1 MIKSTSKISGCVL
14 CKCFVLISP
23 LLCVVLLI
31 CVTQTSSSFSNIST
45 IMYDNTKQPSDI
57 NSSYQENPIMDETSH
72 AFHMNGSD
80 LGYNSSINQDLSHPL
95 STSKEPISWS
105 EELWNQLKYNMKNS
119 KTNFINMSDFD
130 MFRVPFYYN
139 YEDYFPN
146 LNDSAIDEF
155 DLFDEL
161 NGYDGL
167 NDIHHLPETNNN
179 LTDSISSIHS
189 LLSILTNTSGTG
201 NTSISL
207 SDIILSHHLNSIIS
221 QQSNKTNYIES
232 PVHLNEPDQ
241 LYLPPWENLTTI
253 QKDVI
258 LKSALGEPQK
268 YSNVTVLSL
277 AAYYG
282 AILSVGIP
290 GNALTLLI
298 IITNSYMRTAPNI
311 FLLNVALADLL
322 TLTLGK
328 YILYRNQ
335 IILMPI

>member
-1 MIKSTSKISGCVL
+1 
-14 CKCFVLISP
+14 
-23 LLCVVLLI
+23 
-31 CVTQTSSSFSNIST
+31 
-45 IMYDNTKQPSDI
+45 
-57 NSSYQENPIMDETSH
+57 
-72 AFHMNGSD
+72 
-80 LGYNSSINQDLSHPL
+80 
-95 STSKEPISWS
+95 
-105 EELWNQLKYNMKNS
+105 
-119 KTNFINMSDFD
+119 MSDFD

-146 LNDSAIDEF
+146 LNDSVLDEF

-161 NGYDGL
+161 SDYDGV
-167 NDIHHLPETNNN
+167 NDINHQPETNRN

-189 LLSILTNTSGTG
+189 LLSILTNNSGME

-207 SDIILSHHLNSIIS
+207 SDIILSHHLDSIIS
-221 QQSNKTNYIES
+221 QQSNKTNYIER
-232 PVHLNEPDQ
+232 PIHLNEPEQ
-241 LYLPPWENLTTI
+241 FYLPPWENLTTI
-253 QKDVI
+253 QKDAI

-277 AAYYG
+277 TAYYG

-328 YILYRNQ
+328 YLSYTNSIISILFWNLRRKCRNYQYIRNQ
-335 IILMPI
+335 NVYIAVVPIEVKMLFKSYPWPFGEIGCYAATTICELLTHVLIVTMIAFSLER

>member
-1 MIKSTSKISGCVL
+1 MIKSTLKISGCGL
-14 CKCFVLISP
+14 CNCFVLISP
-23 LLCVVLLI
+23 LLFVVLLI
-31 CVTQTSSSFSNIST
+31 CVTQTSSSYSNTST
-45 IMYDNTKQPSDI
+45 IMYDNTKLPSDI
-57 NSSYQENPIMDETSH
+57 NSSYQENPIMDESSH
-72 AFHMNGSD
+72 ASHMNDSD
-80 LGYNSSINQDLSHPL
+80 LSYNSSINQTISHPL

-119 KTNFINMSDFD
+119 KSNFINMSDFD

-146 LNDSAIDEF
+146 LNDSVLDKF

-161 NGYDGL
+161 NDYDGL
-167 NDIHHLPETNNN
+167 NDIHHLPGINSN
-179 LTDSISSIHS
+179 LTDDISSIHS
-189 LLSILTNTSGTG
+189 LLSILTNDSSTKNS
-201 NTSISL
+201 SISL

-221 QQSNKTNYIES
+221 QQSNKTNYNES
-232 PVHLNEPDQ
+232 PMHLNEPNQ

-328 YILYRNQ
+328 YLLYTNS
-335 IILMPI
+335 IVSMPI

>member
-1 MIKSTSKISGCVL
+1 
-14 CKCFVLISP
+14 
-23 LLCVVLLI
+23 
-31 CVTQTSSSFSNIST
+31 
-45 IMYDNTKQPSDI
+45 
-57 NSSYQENPIMDETSH
+57 
-72 AFHMNGSD
+72 MNGSD
-80 LGYNSSINQDLSHPL
+80 LGYNSSINQDVSHPL

-119 KTNFINMSDFD
+119 KSNFINMSDFD

-146 LNDSAIDEF
+146 LNDSVRDKF
-155 DLFDEL
+155 DLFDEI
-161 NGYDGL
+161 NDYDGL
-167 NDIHHLPETNNN
+167 NDIHHLPETDSN
-179 LTDSISSIHS
+179 LTESISSIHS
-189 LLSILTNTSGTG
+189 LLSILTNNSGTE

-221 QQSNKTNYIES
+221 QQSNKTNYIEC
-232 PVHLNEPDQ
+232 PMHLNEPNQ
-241 LYLPPWENLTTI
+241 LYLPPWENLTII

-268 YSNVTVLSL
+268 YSNFTVLSL

-328 YILYRNQ
+328 YVLYTNS
-335 IILMPI
+335 IVSMSI